1 MDIDKDKIKNILVV
15 EDDLGDQKLIQITIR
30 KLKPDCSLTLIADG
44 EEAQNFIND
53 PAKMK
58 PIQMVILDLNI
69 PKVSGFDLLY
79 QLHKNNMLE
88 RIYTVIFSTSSYES
102 NINREELK
110 LADKFYT
117 KPSSLQKFIHIFK
130 EMFSIKE

>member
-53 PAKMK
+53 PAKMRS
-58 PIQMVILDLNI
+58 IQMVILDLNI